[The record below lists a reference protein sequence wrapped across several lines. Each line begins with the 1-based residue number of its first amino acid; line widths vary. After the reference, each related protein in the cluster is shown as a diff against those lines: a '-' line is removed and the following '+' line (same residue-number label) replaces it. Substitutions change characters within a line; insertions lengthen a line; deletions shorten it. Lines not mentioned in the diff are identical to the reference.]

1 MTDPARSTAPPSAV
15 QRLDEL
21 FKPWNGASAPGLVVA
36 VAHRGRVIY
45 RRGFGLAS
53 IEHAVVNTPATRMR
67 IGSTSKQF
75 AALAAMLLAEEGR
88 LDPEAPILRYLPE
101 LKNAAGEPT
110 LRQLMLHTGGVRDP
124 MVAELLR
131 HRGLLPVLPAGHI
144 LAMSQRFRDGN
155 FPPGERMNYSNNGYH
170 LLSLAI
176 ERASG
181 KSLGEVL
188 TGHILRPLGMH
199 HTELLPSDMRIVPG
213 LASFHVP
220 LPDGSYR
227 RGIYPTEEL
236 LGAGGMISTVDDM
249 LTWMAHLRSP
259 EKKVGS
265 AATWTQ
271 MLQRPRYSSGAEG
284 SYCLGLLRTPY
295 RGVETVQHSGATL
308 GAACQML
315 TVPEQALDIIIMT
328 NRSDVPAA
336 ALANKII
343 DIVLEGEGL
352 EPPKR
357 PVPAQEHEALLGR
370 WYSPRSHT
378 LLEFIRHRLEPQSP
392 DVLAVKTHNE
402 LSGFLFEVDG
412 VLRKAGYSVETLDI
426 RKAFANPVASSELE
440 CSLDGNIE
448 SFARMTG
455 EPPSAERIAGY
466 AAGRYRLPDFGIE
479 MELSLKE
486 GRLRLDVLSPY
497 EANHLELEPFSTE
510 VLGSRSTQSV
520 VAQPLPN
527 ATVVLERGSDG
538 AVSGLWL
545 NGNRERNIWF
555 ERCDAGGLQAAW

>member
-1 MTDPARSTAPPSAV
+1 V
-15 QRLDEL
+15 
-21 FKPWNGASAPGLVVA
+21 
-36 VAHRGRVIY
+36 
-45 RRGFGLAS
+45 
-53 IEHAVVNTPATRMR
+53 
-67 IGSTSKQF
+67 
-75 AALAAMLLAEEGR
+75 
-88 LDPEAPILRYLPE
+88 
-101 LKNAAGEPT
+101 
-110 LRQLMLHTGGVRDP
+110 
-124 MVAELLR
+124 
-131 HRGLLPVLPAGHI
+131 PVLPAGHI
-144 LAMSQRFRDGN
+144 LAMSLRFRDGN

-176 ERASG
+176 ERVSG

-188 TGHILRPLGMH
+188 AERILRPLGMH
-199 HTELLPSDMRIVPG
+199 DTALLPSDMHIVPA
-213 LASFHVP
+213 LATFHVP
-220 LPDGSYR
+220 LPGGAYR

-249 LTWMAHLRSP
+249 LTWMAHLRSR

-336 ALANKII
+336 PIANKII
-343 DIVLEGEGL
+343 DIVLEGQGL

-378 LLEFIRHRLEPQSP
+378 LLEFIRHRLEPENP
-392 DVLAVKTHNE
+392 EVLAVKTHNE
-402 LSGFLFEVDG
+402 LSGFLFDVDG
-412 VLRKAGYSVETLDI
+412 VLRKAGYSVETLDVP
-426 RKAFANPVASSELE
+426 KTFGTQVAASDLE
-440 CSLDGNIE
+440 CALDGNVE
-448 SFARMTG
+448 AFVRMAG
-455 EPPSAERIAGY
+455 EAPPAEQIAGY

-479 MELSLKE
+479 MELSLKQ

-497 EANHLELEPFSTE
+497 EANHLVLEPFSAE
-510 VLGSRSTQSV
+510 ILGSHSTQS
-520 VAQPLPN
+520 AAALPLPH
-527 ATVVLERGSDG
+527 ATVVLERASDG
-538 AVSGLWL
+538 SVSGLWL

-555 ERCDAGGLQAAW
+555 ERHYAGGSLPA

>member
-1 MTDPARSTAPPSAV
+1 MTDPASHTSPPSV
-15 QRLDEL
+15 IQRLDEL
-21 FKPWNGASAPGLVVA
+21 FKPWNGSAAPGLIVG
-36 VAHRGRVIY
+36 VAHHGRLLY

-53 IEHAVVNTPATRMR
+53 IEHAVVNTPSTRMR

-75 AALAAMLLAEEGR
+75 AALAVMLLAEQGR
-88 LDPEAPILRYLPE
+88 LDPEAPIRLYLPE

-124 MVAELLR
+124 MVVELLR
-131 HRGLLPVLPAGHI
+131 HQGILPVLPAGHN
-144 LAMSQRFRDGN
+144 LSMSLRFRDGN

-176 ERASG
+176 ERVCG

-188 TGHILRPLGMH
+188 AEYILRPLGMH
-199 HTELLPSDMRIVPG
+199 DTALLPSDMHIVPG
-213 LASFHVP
+213 LATFHVP
-220 LPDGSYR
+220 LPGGGYR

-236 LGAGGMISTVDDM
+236 LGAGGMISTIDDM

-259 EKKVGS
+259 EKKVGTS
-265 AATWTQ
+265 ATWTR

-295 RGVETVQHSGATL
+295 RGMETVQHSGATL

-315 TVPEQALDIIIMT
+315 TVPDKALDIIVMS
-328 NRSDVPAA
+328 NRIDVPTAPM
-336 ALANKII
+336 ANKII
-343 DIVLEGEGL
+343 DIVLAGEGL

-357 PVPAQEHEALLGR
+357 PVPAQEYEALLGR

-378 LLEFIRHRLEPQSP
+378 LLEFVRHRLEPESQ

-402 LSGFLFEVDG
+402 LSGFLFDVDG
-412 VLRKAGYSVETLDI
+412 VLRKAGYSVETLDVP
-426 RKAFANPVASSELE
+426 KASGSQGAANDLQCA
-440 CSLDGNIE
+440 LDGNTE
-448 SFARMTG
+448 SFVRMTG
-455 EPPSAERIAGY
+455 APPSAEQIASY
-466 AAGRYRLPDFGIE
+466 AAGRYRLADFGIE
-479 MELSLKE
+479 MELSLQQ

-497 EANHLELEPFSTE
+497 AGNHLLLEPFSAE
-510 VLGSRSTQSV
+510 ILGSHSTQSA
-520 VAQPLPN
+520 VALPLPH
-527 ATVVLERGSDG
+527 ASVVLERASDG
-538 AVSGLWL
+538 SVTGLWL

-555 ERCDAGGLQAAW
+555 ERHDAGGSKPA